1 MRTDDLV
8 HALVADNATRVA
20 SLRQVLAWT
29 IAAAFVV
36 STLIF
41 MAVLAPRPDAIES
54 LGSIRFDLKFVETI
68 LLAVT
73 AGTLVLRLMRPE
85 VRGGRWLLLLLAA
98 PIVLVLAVLA
108 ELVVLP
114 PAGWQMATVG
124 KNWLI
129 CLTMIPTLSVPLLI
143 AAFYSLRY
151 GAPTR
156 PRLAGAV
163 AGLFAG
169 GIAATLYA
177 SHCIDD
183 SPLFVATWYTL
194 AIGFVAVV
202 GALIGPRVLRW

>member
-36 STLIF
+36 STVIF

>member
-20 SLRQVLAWT
+20 SLRHVLAWT
-29 IAAAFVV
+29 IAVAFVV

-41 MAVLAPRPDAIES
+41 MAMLGPRPDAIES
-54 LGSIRFDLKFVETI
+54 LGSVRFVLKFVET
-68 LLAVT
+68 LLLSVT

-85 VRGGRWLLLLLAA
+85 VRGGKWLLLLLAA
-98 PIVLVLAVLA
+98 PILAVLAVLV
-108 ELVVLP
+108 ELFVLP
-114 PAGWQMATVG
+114 PAGWEMATIG
-124 KNWLI
+124 KNWVV
-129 CLTMIPTLSVPLLI
+129 CLTSIPILSVPLLI

-156 PRLAGAV
+156 PRLAGAI

-169 GIAATLYA
+169 GLAATLYA
-177 SHCIDD
+177 AHCIDD
-183 SPLFVATWYTL
+183 SPLFVATWYTI

-202 GALIGPRVLRW
+202 GALIGPRALRW

>member
-114 PAGWQMATVG
+114 PAGWQMATVS

>member
-29 IAAAFVV
+29 IAVAFVV

-41 MAVLAPRPDAIES
+41 MAILAPRPDAIES
-54 LGSIRFDLKFVETI
+54 LGSIRFDLKFVETL

-85 VRGGRWLLLLLAA
+85 MRGGHWLLLLLAA
-98 PIVLVLAVLA
+98 PVLLVLAVLV
-108 ELVVLP
+108 ELFLLP
-114 PAGWQMATVG
+114 PGRWAAATIG
-124 KNWLI
+124 DNWLV
-129 CLTMIPTLSVPLLI
+129 CLTMIPILSVPLLI
-143 AAFYSLRY
+143 AAVYSLRY

-163 AGLFAG
+163 AGLLAAG
-169 GIAATLYA
+169 LAATLYA
-177 SHCIDD
+177 SHCTDN